1 MTHVRICIDNKVM
14 FDGDLEE
21 WKATPPDAFKE
32 MLTPGAKPEQWM
44 KAIMIV
50 MADAA
55 LTGQSVSIEA
65 ITGPSF
71 WSMEVTKTWPL
82 VDAAPAVGS

>member
-1 MTHVRICIDNKVM
+1 MTHVRIVIDEKVL
-14 FDGDLEE
+14 FDDELDV
-21 WKATPPDAFKE
+21 WKATPPDAFKD
-32 MLTPGAKPEQWM
+32 MLTPGARPEQWM

-65 ITGPSF
+65 ATGPDR
-71 WSMEVTKTWPL
+71 WAMEVTRI
-82 VDAAPAVGS
+82 

>member
-1 MTHVRICIDNKVM
+1 MTVMRIVIDEKVL

-21 WKATPPDAFKE
+21 WKATPPDAFKD
-32 MLTPGAKPEQWM
+32 MLTPGVKPEQWM

-65 ITGPSF
+65 ATAPDR
-71 WSMEVTKTWPL
+71 WAMEV
-82 VDAAPAVGS
+82 SRI